1 MTDEAESLKRAAARE
16 AVGLIEDGMIVGL
29 GSGTTSELFLEA
41 LAERVA
47 GGLRITA
54 VPTSER
60 VASMA
65 RGRGLRV
72 VELHNVPRID
82 LTVDGA
88 DEIQPHGLDLIKG
101 GGGALLREKLVAA
114 SAHRLCII
122 ADRSKLVSRLAERW
136 AVPVVVVP
144 FGWRQTADRI
154 RGLGGQ
160 PTLRLVDGSPLVTDD
175 GLYILDSRFGPI
187 ADPARLAT
195 ELKALLGVVEHGLFV
210 GLAKQAIVAGQE
222 GVEILEAEEAV
233 GTPRSGGAPW

>member
-16 AVGLIEDGMIVGL
+16 AVTLVEDGMIVGL

-65 RGRGLRV
+65 HARGLRV
-72 VELHNVPRID
+72 AELHDVPGID

-88 DEIQPHGLDLIKG
+88 DEIQPRGLDLIKG

-114 SAHRLCII
+114 AADRLCII
-122 ADRSKLVSRLAERW
+122 ADRSKLVSRLGERW

-154 RGLGGQ
+154 RALGGQ
-160 PTLRLVDGSPLVTDD
+160 PSLRHVDGSPLVTDD
-175 GLYILDSRFGPI
+175 GLHILDCRFGPI
-187 ADPARLAT
+187 ADPAKLAGA
-195 ELKALLGVVEHGLFV
+195 LKGLLGVVEHGLFV
-210 GLAKQAIVAGQE
+210 GLAKQAIVAGEDGIEILRAE
-222 GVEILEAEEAV
+222 GVVA
-233 GTPRSGGAPW
+233 